1 MNLERAR
8 EITVRIGIAAAV
20 SGVLLAVVL
29 TFLINDRP
37 DMDTVEFLPVDDMA
51 EPMPG
56 VVTMTWL
63 GVGTLLFD
71 DGDTQILV
79 DGFVSRPSL
88 ADIVFRRPVSND
100 IPLINQVLLDYEME
114 RIAAIIPAHSHFD
127 HAMDIGA
134 IANRSSA
141 SVMGS
146 ESTANIARGSGVP
159 EDQVLVAEAGIE
171 YAFGEFRVTLLDSPH
186 APIGWRG
193 ATPLAGTIDEP
204 LELPASIAEWREG
217 GSFSIVVGHPQ
228 GTALVHGSAGYAEQ
242 ELQELH
248 ADVVVM
254 SVAQLKSLGR
264 NYAERYWQALVTSTG
279 AFRVLPIHF
288 DDLTAPFGEIRL
300 PPRIVDNFPET
311 ARWLREF
318 RQTWDQDVSIVMPEF
333 GEPIAIYSVAPAP
346 SS

>member
-1 MNLERAR
+1 MDLERAR
-8 EITVRIGIAAAV
+8 EFAVRAGIAAAL
-20 SGVLLAVVL
+20 SGVLLAIVL

-37 DMDTVEFLPVDDMA
+37 DIDTVEFLPVDDMA

-71 DGDTQILV
+71 DGDTQILI

-88 ADIVFRRPVSND
+88 GDIVFRRPVSND
-100 IPLINQVLLDYEME
+100 IPLINQVMLDYEME
-114 RIAAIIPAHSHFD
+114 RIAAIIPVHSHFD

-141 SVMGS
+141 SIMGT

-159 EDQVLVAEAGIE
+159 EDQVLVAEAGME
-171 YAFGEFRVTLLDSPH
+171 YTFGEFRVTLLRSLH
-186 APIGWRG
+186 APTGWRG
-193 ATPLAGTIDEP
+193 ATPLAGTINEP
-204 LELPASIAEWREG
+204 LELPAPVQEWREG
-217 GSFSIVVGHPQ
+217 GSFSIVIAHPQ
-228 GTALVHGSAGYAEQ
+228 GTALVHGSAGFSARELEQ
-242 ELQELH
+242 LQ

-264 NYAERYWQALVTSTG
+264 NYAERYWQTLVTSTG
-279 AFRVLPIHF
+279 AHRVLPIHF

-300 PPRIVDNFPET
+300 PPRIVDNFPEA
-311 ARWLREF
+311 ARWLAEF
-318 RQTWDQDVSIVMPEF
+318 RQTWDQDVNIIMPAF

>member
-1 MNLERAR
+1 MDFERAKQYA
-8 EITVRIGIAAAV
+8 TRIGVAAAV
-20 SGVLLAVVL
+20 TAALLAIAL

-37 DMDTVEFLPVDDMA
+37 DIGEVEWLPVDDIA
-51 EPMPG
+51 EPAPG
-56 VVTMTWL
+56 VVTLTWL

-88 ADIVFRRPVSND
+88 ADIVFGRPVTND
-100 IPLINQVLLDYEME
+100 IPLINQVLLDYDME
-114 RIAAIIPAHSHFD
+114 RLAAIIPAHSHFD

-141 SVMGS
+141 SIMGS

-159 EDQVLVAEAGIE
+159 EDQVLVAEPGTE
-171 YAFGEFRVTLLDSPH
+171 YAFGEFRVTLLNSPH

-193 ATPLAGTIDEP
+193 ATPYAGTIDAP
-204 LELPASIAEWREG
+204 LELPASISEWREG
-217 GSFSIVVGHPQ
+217 GSFSILIAHPQ
-228 GTALVHGSAGYAEQ
+228 GTALVHGSAGFSQ
-242 ELQELH
+242 EALQRLQ
-248 ADVVVM
+248 ADVVIM
-254 SVAQLKSLGR
+254 SVAQLNSLGR
-264 NYAERYWQALVTSTG
+264 NYAERYWQALVTGTG
-279 AFRVLPIHF
+279 AYRVLPIHF

-300 PPRIVDNFPET
+300 PPRIVDDFPQT

-318 RQTWDQDVSIVMPEF
+318 RQTWDQDVNLIMPTF
-333 GEPIAIYSVAPAP
+333 GEPLAIYLVSPAP